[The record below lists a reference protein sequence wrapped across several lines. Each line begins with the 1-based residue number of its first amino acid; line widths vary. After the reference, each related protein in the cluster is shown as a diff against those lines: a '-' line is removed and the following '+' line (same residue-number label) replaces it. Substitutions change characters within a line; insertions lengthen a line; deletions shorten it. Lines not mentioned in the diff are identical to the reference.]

1 MKENMQFMQDFIN
14 LCDSY
19 QDIKPIL
26 LLRRHNR
33 PLKELPNILVEDV
46 SALSIASFVLNGK
59 LPVFI
64 GDNNLWYKGSLNR
77 PADIVK
83 YVHYFEE
90 DGLYQFKSATSGYK
104 VQLREDELDTFLSEY
119 IPNQKVMINS
129 KLIDRPQQSNTTD
142 ILTFRSSKDNEVF
155 RDGIN
160 KLFGQIIDAI
170 AMGKNVNV
178 SISSPKEK
186 AKFIRFVEFL

>member
-1 MKENMQFMQDFIN
+1 MKTNMQFMQDFID
-14 LCDSY
+14 LCNSY
-19 QDIKPIL
+19 RDINPIL
-26 LLRRHNR
+26 LIRLHNR
-33 PLKELPNILVEDV
+33 PVKELPNILVENV
-46 SALSIASFVLNGK
+46 SALSIASFVLNNK

-83 YVHYFEE
+83 YAHYFEE
-90 DGLYQFKSATSGYK
+90 DGLYQFKSVTSGYK

-129 KLIDRPQQSNTTD
+129 ELIDRPQQSNTTD
-142 ILTFRSSKDNEVF
+142 ILVFRSPKDGQVF
-155 RDGIN
+155 RNGIN
-160 KLFGQIIDAI
+160 KLFSQIIDAI
-170 AMGKNVNV
+170 ATGKNVNI